1 MSGTKINDLVGISGQ
16 KSNEDSMVD
25 SIINE
30 LNNDGNEQG
39 SQQQKMPQLTE
50 QEREMLMKQQ
60 MMEQQMMEQ
69 QKMQQM
75 AQMAQMQ
82 QMQQQ
87 QQMHQ
92 QQMHQQQFD
101 EKELEKE
108 LEEELLKEDKNV
120 SMLDYVKNV
129 NNLKDTLIVI
139 ILTILINLDPIDGLL
154 KFKEIPAFFDIEA
167 DKSTFLFFLV
177 KAVIVGV
184 VFYLLQYFTK

>member
-1 MSGTKINDLVGISGQ
+1 MSGTKINDLVANSGQ

-30 LNNDGNEQG
+30 LNNDGNSQP
-39 SQQQKMPQLTE
+39 SQQQQMPQLTE

-60 MMEQQMMEQ
+60 MMEQQMLEQ
-69 QKMQQM
+69 QKMQ
-75 AQMAQMQ
+75 QMAQMQ

-87 QQMHQ
+87 QMQ
-92 QQMHQQQFD
+92 QQMAQQQLE

-108 LEEELLKEDKNV
+108 LEEELLQEDKNV

-129 NNLKDTLIVI
+129 NNLKDTFIVI

-154 KFKEIPAFFDIEA
+154 KFKEIPAFYDIEA

-177 KAVIVGV
+177 KAIIVGV

>member
-1 MSGTKINDLVGISGQ
+1 MSGTKINDLVAKSGQ

-30 LNNDGNEQG
+30 LNNDGNGQG
-39 SQQQKMPQLTE
+39 SQQQQMPQLTE

-60 MMEQQMMEQ
+60 MMEQQMLEQ
-69 QKMQQM
+69 QKMQ
-75 AQMAQMQ
+75 QMAQMQ

-87 QQMHQ
+87 QMQ
-92 QQMHQQQFD
+92 QQMAQQQLE

-108 LEEELLKEDKNV
+108 LEEELLQEDKNV

-129 NNLKDTLIVI
+129 NNLKDTFIVI

-154 KFKEIPAFFDIEA
+154 KFKEIPAFYDIEA

-177 KAVIVGV
+177 KAIIVGI

>member
-1 MSGTKINDLVGISGQ
+1 MSGTKINDLVANSGQ

-30 LNNDGNEQG
+30 LNNDGNGQG
-39 SQQQKMPQLTE
+39 SQQQQMPQLTE
-50 QEREMLMKQQ
+50 QEKEMLMKQQ
-60 MMEQQMMEQ
+60 MMEQQMLEQ
-69 QKMQQM
+69 QKMQ
-75 AQMAQMQ
+75 QMAQMQ

-87 QQMHQ
+87 QMQ
-92 QQMHQQQFD
+92 QQMAQQQLE

-108 LEEELLKEDKNV
+108 LEEELLQEDKNV

-129 NNLKDTLIVI
+129 NNLKDTFIVI
-139 ILTILINLDPIDGLL
+139 ILTILINLYPIDGLL
-154 KFKEIPAFFDIEA
+154 KFKEIPAFYDIEA

-177 KAVIVGV
+177 KAIIVGV

>member
-1 MSGTKINDLVGISGQ
+1 MSGTKINDLVANSGQ
-16 KSNEDSMVD
+16 KTNEDSMVD

-75 AQMAQMQ
+75 AQMQQM

-87 QQMHQ
+87 QQ
-92 QQMHQQQFD
+92 QQMAQQQFD

-108 LEEELLKEDKNV
+108 LEEELLQEDKNV

-154 KFKEIPAFFDIEA
+154 KFKEIPAFYDIEA

>member
-1 MSGTKINDLVGISGQ
+1 MSGTKINDLVANSG

-30 LNNDGNEQG
+30 LNNDGNEKG
-39 SQQQKMPQLTE
+39 SQQQQMPQLTE

-60 MMEQQMMEQ
+60 MMEQQMLEQ

-75 AQMAQMQ
+75 AQMQQQ

-87 QQMHQ
+87 QMQ
-92 QQMHQQQFD
+92 QQMAQQQIE

-108 LEEELLKEDKNV
+108 LEEELLQEDKNV
-120 SMLDYVKNV
+120 NMLDYVKNV
-129 NNLKDTLIVI
+129 NNLKDTFIVI

-154 KFKEIPAFFDIEA
+154 KFKEIPAFYDIEA

-177 KAVIVGV
+177 KAIIVGV

>member
-1 MSGTKINDLVGISGQ
+1 MSGTKINDLVANSGQ

-30 LNNDGNEQG
+30 LNNDGNGQG
-39 SQQQKMPQLTE
+39 SQQQQMPQLTE

-60 MMEQQMMEQ
+60 MMEQQMLEQ
-69 QKMQQM
+69 QKMQ
-75 AQMAQMQ
+75 QMAQMQ

-87 QQMHQ
+87 QMQ
-92 QQMHQQQFD
+92 QQMAQQQLE

-108 LEEELLKEDKNV
+108 LEQELLQEDKNV

-129 NNLKDTLIVI
+129 NNLKDTFIVI

-154 KFKEIPAFFDIEA
+154 KFKEIPAFYDIEA

-177 KAVIVGV
+177 KAIIVGV

>member
-1 MSGTKINDLVGISGQ
+1 MSGTKINDLVANSGQ

-30 LNNDGNEQG
+30 LNNDGNGQG
-39 SQQQKMPQLTE
+39 SQQQQMPQLTE

-60 MMEQQMMEQ
+60 MMEQQMLEQ
-69 QKMQQM
+69 QKMQ
-75 AQMAQMQ
+75 QMAQMQ

-87 QQMHQ
+87 QMQ
-92 QQMHQQQFD
+92 QQMAQQQLE

-108 LEEELLKEDKNV
+108 LEEELLQEDKNV

-129 NNLKDTLIVI
+129 NNLKDTFIVI

-154 KFKEIPAFFDIEA
+154 KFKEIPAFYDIEA

-177 KAVIVGV
+177 KAIIVGV

>member
-1 MSGTKINDLVGISGQ
+1 
-16 KSNEDSMVD
+16 
-25 SIINE
+25 
-30 LNNDGNEQG
+30 
-39 SQQQKMPQLTE
+39 
-50 QEREMLMKQQ
+50 
-60 MMEQQMMEQ
+60 
-69 QKMQQM
+69 M
-75 AQMAQMQ
+75 A
-82 QMQQQ
+82 
-87 QQMHQ
+87 
-92 QQMHQQQFD
+92 QQQFD

-108 LEEELLKEDKNV
+108 LEEELLQEDKNV

-154 KFKEIPAFFDIEA
+154 KFKEIPAFYDIEA